1 MSHLS
6 YVLITPARNEQ
17 AHIEKTIRSMITQT
31 VPPAK
36 WVIVDD
42 GSSDSTAAIVK
53 KYLDAYN
60 WIELVQLPKHRQRS
74 FAGKV
79 YAFNAGL
86 ERVQSEYSI
95 VGNLD
100 ADLSFDE
107 QYCEFLIA
115 KFEEDSDLG
124 VAGTIFEED
133 GYSSA
138 TDSFEGQNHVAG
150 GCQLFRRE
158 CFAEIGGYVP
168 NKAGGID
175 WIAVTTARMMGW
187 KTRSFREK
195 SFFHHRSL
203 GTAERGLLAS
213 TFSYGEK
220 DYYLGGHPLWELCRI
235 AYRMAKKPYLLDGAA
250 LCLGYLCALLRRMER
265 PVSKDL
271 MRFHRRE
278 QMLKLKAILKSVFR
292 LKRIDNFEVTPVSK

>member
-17 AHIEKTIRSMITQT
+17 AHIEKTIRSMIAQT

-42 GSSDSTAAIVK
+42 GSSDSTAEIVS
-53 KYLDAYN
+53 KYLDSYG

-86 ERVQSEYSI
+86 ERAKGCEYEI

-115 KFEEDSDLG
+115 KFEEDPDLG
-124 VAGTIFEED
+124 VAGTIFEEN

-220 DYYLGGHPLWELCRI
+220 DYYLGGHPLWELCRVG
-235 AYRMAKKPYLLDGAA
+235 YRMTKKPYLLDGAA
-250 LCLGYLCALLRRMER
+250 LCLGYLSALLRRMER
-265 PVSKDL
+265 PVSNEL
-271 MRFHRRE
+271 MKFHRRE
-278 QMLKLKAILKSVFR
+278 QMLKLRVIMRSLFR
-292 LKRIDNFEVTPVSK
+292 LKHIDSFEVTPS